1 MKKVELAII
10 AVLAIIIV
18 VLLKQKQKQQNE
30 EYIQSVLDTADFRAS
45 LNSIISDYNLTL
57 PTVPGQNLEHEV
69 TAVSL
74 LIAEESIKRTGRDI
88 TSLSAD
94 ESYILVLIGFMAA
107 KQLSKVAGVDANN
120 TTTTVCN
127 VLLSHK
133 SPEDISRLTNEIIN
147 DYEMMLSSPDDR
159 KVLRAFCMLAD
170 RFFASAEDQYLTKM
184 SELYD
189 LIAENISVGY

>member
-1 MKKVELAII
+1 VELAII
-10 AVLAIIIV
+10 AVVVLAVIIL
-18 VLLKQKQKQQNE
+18 VLLKQKQKLQDQ
-30 EYIQSVLDTADFRAS
+30 EYVKSVMDTAGFRAS
-45 LNSIISDYNLTL
+45 LNSIISDYNLML
-57 PTVPGQNLEHEV
+57 PNVPGKNLEHEV

-74 LIAEESIKRTGRDI
+74 LIAEETVKRTGRDI
-88 TSLSAD
+88 TKLSAD
-94 ESYILVLIGFMAA
+94 EAYILVLIGFMAA
-107 KQLSKVAGVDANN
+107 KQLSKVANVDSEN

-133 SPEDISRLTNEIIN
+133 SPQEITNLTREVVN
-147 DYEMMLSSPDDR
+147 DYEVMLNSPDDR
-159 KVLRAFCMLAD
+159 KVLKAFCMLAD

>member
-1 MKKVELAII
+1 VKKVELAII

-18 VLLKQKQKQQNE
+18 VLLKQKQKQQNA
-30 EYIQSVLDTADFRAS
+30 EYVQSVLDTADFRAS
-45 LNSIISDYNLTL
+45 LNSIISDYNLAL
-57 PTVPGQNLEHEV
+57 PTVPGKNLEHEV

-74 LIAEESIKRTGRDI
+74 LIAEETVKRTGRDV
-88 TSLSAD
+88 TRLSAE

-107 KQLSKVAGVDANN
+107 KQLSKVAGVDSKN

-133 SPEDISRLTNEIIN
+133 SSEDISRLTNEVIN
-147 DYEMMLSSPDDR
+147 DYEMMLNSPDDR

-189 LIAENISVGY
+189 LIAENISIGY

>member
-1 MKKVELAII
+1 VELAII
-10 AVLAIIIV
+10 AVLAVIIL
-18 VLLKQKQKQQNE
+18 VLLKQKQKQQDQ
-30 EYIQSVLDTADFRAS
+30 EYIKSVLDTAGFRAS
-45 LNSIISDYNLTL
+45 LNNIISDYNLML
-57 PTVPGQNLEHEV
+57 PTVPGKNLEHEV

-74 LIAEESIKRTGRDI
+74 LIAEETVKRTGRDI
-88 TSLSAD
+88 TNLSAD

-107 KQLSKVAGVDANN
+107 KQLSKVANVDPEN

-133 SPEDISRLTNEIIN
+133 YPQEITNLINEVVN
-147 DYEMMLSSPDDR
+147 DYELMLNSPDDR
-159 KVLRAFCMLAD
+159 KVLKAFCMLAD

>member
-1 MKKVELAII
+1 VELAII
-10 AVLAIIIV
+10 AVLAVVIV
-18 VLLKQKQKQQNE
+18 VLLRQKQKQQNE
-30 EYIQSVLDTADFRAS
+30 EYIKSVLETADFRAS
-45 LNSIISDYNLTL
+45 LNNIITEYNLVL
-57 PTVPGQNLEHEV
+57 PTVPGKNLEHEV

-74 LIAEESIKRTGRDI
+74 LIAEETVKRTGRDI
-88 TSLSAD
+88 TKLSAD
-94 ESYILVLIGFMAA
+94 ESYILLLIGFMAA
-107 KQLSKVAGVDANN
+107 KQLSKVAGVISSN
-120 TTTTVCN
+120 TTATVCN

-133 SPEDISRLTNEIIN
+133 APAEITNLTNEVKK
-147 DYEMMLSSPDDR
+147 DYEMMLNSPDDR

>member
-1 MKKVELAII
+1 VKKVELAII
-10 AVLAIIIV
+10 AVLAVVIV
-18 VLLKQKQKQQNE
+18 VLLRQKQKQQNE
-30 EYIQSVLDTADFRAS
+30 EYIKSVLETADFRAS
-45 LNSIISDYNLTL
+45 LNNIITEYNLVL
-57 PTVPGQNLEHEV
+57 PTVPGKNLEHEV

-74 LIAEESIKRTGRDI
+74 LIAEETVKRTGRDI
-88 TSLSAD
+88 TKLSAD
-94 ESYILVLIGFMAA
+94 ESYILLLIGFMAA
-107 KQLSKVAGVDANN
+107 KQLSKVAGVISSN
-120 TTTTVCN
+120 TTATVCN

-133 SPEDISRLTNEIIN
+133 APAEITNLTNEVKK
-147 DYEMMLSSPDDR
+147 DYEMMLNSPDDR